1 MRVMSKTVRL
11 KRMTRREAAPIY
23 FGKLRATSSLLEI
36 DEGREVDE
44 KVQLLGNGANE
55 EVGRE
60 VEGLEVGAV
69 GEEWGDGVVEGEVG
83 ERELVDAAIVAGGA
97 LEVKDEAAA
106 GVGEG
111 GFGPILEGFCWVFE
125 GFAQVG

>member
-1 MRVMSKTVRL
+1 MSKTMRL
-11 KRMTRREAAPIY
+11 KRTARREAAPTY

-36 DEGREVDE
+36 DEGREADE
-44 KVQLLGNGANE
+44 KAQLLGNGAGE

-60 VEGLEVGAV
+60 VEGLEVSTV
-69 GEEWGDGVVEGEVG
+69 GEERGDGVVEGEVG
-83 ERELVDAAIVAGGA
+83 ERELVHAVIVAGGA
-97 LEVKDEAAA
+97 LEVKDEATA

-125 GFAQVG
+125 GFSQVG